1 MSISERYKDQINE
14 IISQIRDRLKDDQY
28 FANVF
33 IYSDDYKKVVDFN
46 GTLKDIPRYTY
57 TSISVPIKD
66 ISKIDKVTNIFVE
79 DWKKRTSN
87 PAAIKSFKSFVSMGS
102 DIGWD

>member
-1 MSISERYKDQINE
+1 MSISERYKDQINV
-14 IISQIRDRLKDDQY
+14 ILTQIKNRLKDDQY

-33 IYSDDYKKVVDFN
+33 IYPDDYKKAVDFN

-57 TSISVPIKD
+57 TSISVPVKD
-66 ISKIDKVTNIFVE
+66 LSQIDKVTNIFVE
-79 DWKKRTSN
+79 DWKKRTNN
-87 PAAIKSFKSFVSMGS
+87 PAAIKSFKSFISMGS